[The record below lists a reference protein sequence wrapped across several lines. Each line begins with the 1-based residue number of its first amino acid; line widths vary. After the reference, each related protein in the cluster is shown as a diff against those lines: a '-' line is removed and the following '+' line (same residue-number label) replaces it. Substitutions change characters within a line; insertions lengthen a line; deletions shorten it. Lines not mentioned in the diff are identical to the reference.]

1 MRGSLRAIAAVV
13 LVMASSCGAAS
24 APCTTSGGEP
34 GSIVQLRHVSFGND
48 QLSLLF
54 VQRAG
59 ERVGIPE
66 HVIGMEDGVI
76 RIRIPGARL
85 RTADGGSS
93 FRGDLPPLPP
103 PGRIRGVE
111 ITEDA
116 DGSVTIDLRVDGD
129 GCARVASRRF
139 GLGTTFSAALVSI
152 ALRDGPVVAL
162 DPDHGVPGTG
172 MQVVGM
178 GFAPSSPVTFEVGP
192 GVVWSSRT
200 DERGELD
207 TVLMIP
213 RLAGRDHS
221 ALVRD
226 GAGGTALAWFRID

>member
-1 MRGSLRAIAAVV
+1 M
-13 LVMASSCGAAS
+13 
-24 APCTTSGGEP
+24 
-34 GSIVQLRHVSFGND
+34 SFGND

-59 ERVGIPE
+59 ELVGIPE
-66 HVIGMEDGVI
+66 HFVETTAAGV
-76 RIRIPGARL
+76 RVRIPGARL

-93 FRGDLPPLPP
+93 YRGELPPAPP

-111 ITEDA
+111 IAEEA
-116 DGSVTIDLRVDGD
+116 DGSVTIHLRVDGD

-139 GLGTTFSAALVSI
+139 GLGTTFSAALVSV
-152 ALRDGPVVAL
+152 ALREGPVVAL
-162 DPDHGVPGTG
+162 DPDHGAPGRG

-178 GFAPSSPVTFEVGP
+178 GFAPSSPVTFQVGA
-192 GVVWSSRT
+192 GVVWSSRS

-207 TVLMIP
+207 TVLVVP
-213 RLAGRDHS
+213 DLAGRDHG

-226 GAGGTALAWFRID
+226 SAGGTALAWFRID

>member
-1 MRGSLRAIAAVV
+1 MRGSLACALALILALTSCTPAAV
-13 LVMASSCGAAS
+13 
-24 APCTTSGGEP
+24 PCATSGGEP
-34 GSIVQLRHVSFGND
+34 GSIVQLRHLSFGND

-59 ERVGIPE
+59 ETSGVPAHRVE
-66 HVIGMEDGVI
+66 GVPGLV
-76 RIRIPGARL
+76 RMRIPGARL
-85 RTADGGSS
+85 RTADGASS
-93 FRGDLPPLPP
+93 YAGELPPDPP
-103 PGRIRGVE
+103 PGRIRSVE
-111 ITEDA
+111 IAEDT
-116 DGSVTIDLRVDGD
+116 DGSVVIELRVDGD
-129 GCARVASRRF
+129 ACPRVASRRF

-162 DPDHGVPGTG
+162 DPDHGVLGRG

-178 GFAPSSPVTFEVGP
+178 GFAPSSPVTFQVGP

-207 TVLMIP
+207 TVLVIP

>member
-1 MRGSLRAIAAVV
+1 M
-13 LVMASSCGAAS
+13 
-24 APCTTSGGEP
+24 
-34 GSIVQLRHVSFGND
+34 SFGND

-59 ERVGIPE
+59 EQVGIPE
-66 HVIGMEDGVI
+66 HFVETTATGV
-76 RIRIPGARL
+76 RVRIPGARL

-93 FRGDLPPLPP
+93 YRGELPPVPP

-111 ITEDA
+111 IAEDL
-116 DGSVTIDLRVDGD
+116 DGSVMIDLRIRGS

-162 DPDHGVPGTG
+162 DPDHGVPGRG

-178 GFAPSSPVTFEVGP
+178 GFAPSSPVTFQVGP
-192 GVVWSSRT
+192 GVVWSSHT

-207 TVLMIP
+207 TVLVVP
-213 RLAGRDHS
+213 RLAGRGHS
-221 ALVRD
+221 ALIRD